1 MPKPHHVSA
10 TKIVVKLVL
19 DIISKSIQ
27 WHDTGSADLLAE
39 TAAASKTP
47 IFELLQ
53 SSSSQIQV
61 STTLV
66 KSVKCQS
73 NK

>member
-1 MPKPHHVSA
+1 MPKPHYVSA

-27 WHDTGSADLLAE
+27 WHDTGTADLLAE
-39 TAAASKTP
+39 TASKTP

-66 KSVKCQS
+66 KSVKSQS
-73 NK
+73 NR

>member
-1 MPKPHHVSA
+1 MPKPQYVSA
-10 TKIVVKLVL
+10 TKIVVKLLL

-27 WHDTGSADLLAE
+27 WHDTGTSDLLAE
-39 TAAASKTP
+39 TASKTP

-66 KSVKCQS
+66 KSVKSQS
-73 NK
+73 NR